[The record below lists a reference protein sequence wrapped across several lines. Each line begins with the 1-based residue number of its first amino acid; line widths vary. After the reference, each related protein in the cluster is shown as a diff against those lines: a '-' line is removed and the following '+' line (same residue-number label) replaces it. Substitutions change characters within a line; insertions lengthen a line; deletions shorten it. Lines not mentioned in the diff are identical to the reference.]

1 MKVKNI
7 KDEIEILYKIRKEL
21 IAEIEDLQESYKDS
35 EELEFYCWPVEIELD
50 KVDRKLKVLYDEL
63 NSIDYED

>member
-7 KDEIEILYKIRKEL
+7 KDEMEVLYKIRKEL

-35 EELEFYCWPVEIELD
+35 EEIEFYCWPVEIELD

-63 NSIDYED
+63 NSIDYEA

>member
-7 KDEIEILYKIRKEL
+7 KDEMEVLYKIRKEL